1 MNMQP
6 YASRMNV
13 KEEVEKLQQFIRHQV
28 EETGAKGV
36 VIGISGGID
45 STVAAYLAVR
55 ALGKERVL
63 GVLLPSHTTP
73 NEDQED
79 AAEVVRRL
87 GLESAHVPIADII
100 TSFGNHLPDFDE
112 GTLPKA
118 NLQARVRM
126 CIVYYFANLK
136 NYLVCGTTD
145 ASEDFLGYYTK
156 YGDGA
161 ADIEPLIKLTKTE
174 VKSMAKELGVHE
186 KIIRKKSS
194 PNLKAGHDAEEELGV
209 SYEMLDRLLAK
220 NKMTE
225 HKKKPPVSPKG
236 V

>member
-28 EETGAKGV
+28 EVTGANGL

-55 ALGKERVL
+55 ALGKEKVL

-73 NEDQED
+73 EEDQED

-100 TSFGNHLPDFDE
+100 ACFGNHLPEFDE
-112 GTLPKA
+112 GSLPKA

-145 ASEDFLGYYTK
+145 ASENFLGYYTK

-220 NKMTE
+220 NKMAE
-225 HKKKPPVSPKG
+225 HKKKPPVSP
-236 V
+236 

>member
-28 EETGAKGV
+28 EETGANGL

-73 NEDQED
+73 EEDQED

-100 TSFGNHLPDFDE
+100 ACFGNHLPEFDE
-112 GTLPKA
+112 GSLPKA

-126 CIVYYFANLK
+126 CIIYYFANLK

-145 ASEDFLGYYTK
+145 ASENFLGYYTK

-174 VKSMAKELGVHE
+174 VKSMAKELGVYE
-186 KIIRKKSS
+186 KIVGKKSS
-194 PNLKAGHDAEEELGV
+194 PNLRTAHDAEEELGV
-209 SYEMLDRLLAK
+209 SYEMLDRLLVK
-220 NKMTE
+220 NKMAE
-225 HKKKPPVSPKG
+225 HKKKPPVSP
-236 V
+236 